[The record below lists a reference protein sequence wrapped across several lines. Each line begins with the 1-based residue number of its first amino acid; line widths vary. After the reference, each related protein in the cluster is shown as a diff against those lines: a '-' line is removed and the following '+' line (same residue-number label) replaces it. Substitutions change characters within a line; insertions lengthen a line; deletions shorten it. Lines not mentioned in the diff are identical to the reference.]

1 VTSNGGREAW
11 AGRLACVVLTAED
24 SNVQRVARQSPTGT
38 IAVIIPC
45 HDEAATIGGVIS
57 SLRAEIPEA
66 SIYVADNASTDGTA
80 AVARAHGAKVIIEP
94 RLGKGYAVRRLFADV
109 DADIFLLVDGDGTYD
124 PEAAPALISELVD
137 QGADMVVGCRQ
148 AEPGAHRRG
157 HETGNRMLSWT
168 FRTLFALHLNDTL
181 SGYRAFSRR
190 FVKTFPSMTAGF
202 EVEADM
208 NAHAASMHLPY
219 AEINVR
225 FSERPDGSMS
235 KLSTFGDGWRILR
248 RLLRLF
254 RDWRPLLTFSVAGLL
269 TILVALVALIPVFVE
284 YAETGLIE
292 RQPTLI
298 VAGAAIALGFGL
310 VATGMILDRITRLR
324 LEMARLLYL
333 ASTPPGPQGGGTP
346 L

>member
-1 VTSNGGREAW
+1 VE
-11 AGRLACVVLTAED
+11 LTTEVSTARSAEGPA
-24 SNVQRVARQSPTGT
+24 SLGT
-38 IAVIIPC
+38 VAVIIPC
-45 HDEAATIGGVIS
+45 HDEAATVGGVIT

-80 AVARAHGAKVIIEP
+80 AIARAHGAKVIIEP

-124 PEAAPALISELVD
+124 PEAAPLLISELID

-148 AEPGAHRRG
+148 PEPGAHRRG

-168 FRTLFALHLNDTL
+168 FRTLFGLHLNDTL

-208 NAHAASMHLPY
+208 NAHAASMGLPY
-219 AEINVR
+219 AEIDVR
-225 FSERPDGSMS
+225 FSERPDGSIS

-269 TILVALVALIPVFVE
+269 TILVAVGALIPVLVE
-284 YAETGLIE
+284 YAETGLVE

-310 VATGMILDRITRLR
+310 VASGMILDRITRLR

-333 ASTPPGPQGGGTP
+333 ASPSPTSLGGGTP
-346 L
+346 S

>member
-1 VTSNGGREAW
+1 ME
-11 AGRLACVVLTAED
+11 LTTEVSTARSAEGPA
-24 SNVQRVARQSPTGT
+24 SLGT
-38 IAVIIPC
+38 VAVIIPC
-45 HDEAATIGGVIS
+45 HDEAATVGGVIT

-80 AVARAHGAKVIIEP
+80 AIARAHGAKVIIEP

-124 PEAAPALISELVD
+124 PEAAPLLISELID

-148 AEPGAHRRG
+148 PEPGAHRRG

-168 FRTLFALHLNDTL
+168 FRTLFGLHLNDTL

-208 NAHAASMHLPY
+208 NAHAASMGLPY
-219 AEINVR
+219 AEIDVR
-225 FSERPDGSMS
+225 FSERPDGSIS

-269 TILVALVALIPVFVE
+269 TILVAVGALIPVLVE
-284 YAETGLIE
+284 YAETGLVE

-333 ASTPPGPQGGGTP
+333 ASPSPTSLGGGTP
-346 L
+346 S

>member
-1 VTSNGGREAW
+1 M
-11 AGRLACVVLTAED
+11 VLIAED
-24 SNVQRVARQSPTGT
+24 SSDQRAAELPPHGT

-45 HDEAATIGGVIS
+45 HDEAVTIGGVIT

-124 PEAAPALISELVD
+124 PEAAPLLISELID

-148 AEPGAHRRG
+148 PEPGAHRRG

-168 FRTLFALHLNDTL
+168 FRTLFGLHLNDTL

-208 NAHAASMHLPY
+208 NAHAASMGLPY
-219 AEINVR
+219 AEIDVR
-225 FSERPDGSMS
+225 FSERPDGSIS

-269 TILVALVALIPVFVE
+269 TILVAVGALIPVLVE
-284 YAETGLIE
+284 YAETGLVE

-333 ASTPPGPQGGGTP
+333 ASPSPTSLGGGTP
-346 L
+346 S

>member
-1 VTSNGGREAW
+1 ME
-11 AGRLACVVLTAED
+11 LTTEVSTARSAEGPA
-24 SNVQRVARQSPTGT
+24 SLGT
-38 IAVIIPC
+38 VAVIIPC
-45 HDEAATIGGVIS
+45 HDEAATIGGVIT

-80 AVARAHGAKVIIEP
+80 AIARAHGAKVIIEP

-124 PEAAPALISELVD
+124 PEAAPLLISELID

-148 AEPGAHRRG
+148 PEPGAHRRG

-168 FRTLFALHLNDTL
+168 FRTLFGLHLNDTL

-208 NAHAASMHLPY
+208 NAHAASMGLPY
-219 AEINVR
+219 AEIDVR
-225 FSERPDGSMS
+225 FSERPDGSIS

-269 TILVALVALIPVFVE
+269 TILVAVGALIPVLVE
-284 YAETGLIE
+284 YAETGLVE

-333 ASTPPGPQGGGTP
+333 ASPSPTSLGGGTP
-346 L
+346 S

>member
-1 VTSNGGREAW
+1 VE
-11 AGRLACVVLTAED
+11 LTTEVSTARSAEGPA
-24 SNVQRVARQSPTGT
+24 SLGT
-38 IAVIIPC
+38 VAVIIPC
-45 HDEAATIGGVIS
+45 HDEAATVGGVIT

-80 AVARAHGAKVIIEP
+80 AIARAHGAKVIIEP

-124 PEAAPALISELVD
+124 PEAAPLLISELID

-148 AEPGAHRRG
+148 PEPGAHRRG

-168 FRTLFALHLNDTL
+168 FRTLFGLHLNDTL

-208 NAHAASMHLPY
+208 NAHAASMGLPY
-219 AEINVR
+219 AEIDVR
-225 FSERPDGSMS
+225 FSERPDGSIS

-269 TILVALVALIPVFVE
+269 TILVAVGALIPVLVE
-284 YAETGLIE
+284 YAETGLVE

-333 ASTPPGPQGGGTP
+333 ASPSPTSLGGGTP
-346 L
+346 S

>member
-1 VTSNGGREAW
+1 ME
-11 AGRLACVVLTAED
+11 LTTEVSTARSAEGPA
-24 SNVQRVARQSPTGT
+24 SLGT
-38 IAVIIPC
+38 VAVIIPC
-45 HDEAATIGGVIS
+45 HDEAATVGGVIT

-124 PEAAPALISELVD
+124 PEAAPLLISELID

-148 AEPGAHRRG
+148 PEPGAHRRG

-168 FRTLFALHLNDTL
+168 FRTLFGLHLNDTL

-208 NAHAASMHLPY
+208 NAHAASMGLPY
-219 AEINVR
+219 AEIDVR
-225 FSERPDGSMS
+225 FSERPDGSIS

-269 TILVALVALIPVFVE
+269 TILVAVGALIPVLVE
-284 YAETGLIE
+284 YAETGLVE

-333 ASTPPGPQGGGTP
+333 ASPSPTSLGGGTP
-346 L
+346 S

>member
-1 VTSNGGREAW
+1 ME
-11 AGRLACVVLTAED
+11 LTTEVSTARSAEGPA
-24 SNVQRVARQSPTGT
+24 SLGT
-38 IAVIIPC
+38 VAVIIPC
-45 HDEAATIGGVIS
+45 HDEAATVGGVIT

-80 AVARAHGAKVIIEP
+80 AIARAHGAKVIIEP

-124 PEAAPALISELVD
+124 PEAAPLLISELID

-148 AEPGAHRRG
+148 PEPGAHRRG

-168 FRTLFALHLNDTL
+168 FRTLFGLHLNDTL

-208 NAHAASMHLPY
+208 NAHAASMGLPY
-219 AEINVR
+219 AEIDVR
-225 FSERPDGSMS
+225 FSERPDGSIS

-269 TILVALVALIPVFVE
+269 TILVAVGALIPVLVE
-284 YAETGLIE
+284 YAETGLVE

-298 VAGAAIALGFGL
+298 VAGAAIALGCGL

-333 ASTPPGPQGGGTP
+333 ASPSPTSLGGGTP
-346 L
+346 S

>member
-1 VTSNGGREAW
+1 ME
-11 AGRLACVVLTAED
+11 LTTEVSTARSAEGPA
-24 SNVQRVARQSPTGT
+24 SLGT
-38 IAVIIPC
+38 VAVIIPC
-45 HDEAATIGGVIS
+45 HDEAATVGGVIT

-80 AVARAHGAKVIIEP
+80 AIARAHGAKVIIEP

-124 PEAAPALISELVD
+124 PEAAPLLISELID
-137 QGADMVVGCRQ
+137 QGADMVVGCGQ
-148 AEPGAHRRG
+148 PEPGAHRRG

-168 FRTLFALHLNDTL
+168 FRTLFGLHLNDTL

-208 NAHAASMHLPY
+208 NAHAASMGLPY
-219 AEINVR
+219 AEIDVR
-225 FSERPDGSMS
+225 FSERPDGSIS

-333 ASTPPGPQGGGTP
+333 ASPSPTSLGGGTP
-346 L
+346 S

>member
-1 VTSNGGREAW
+1 ME
-11 AGRLACVVLTAED
+11 LTTEVSTARSAEGPA
-24 SNVQRVARQSPTGT
+24 SLGT
-38 IAVIIPC
+38 VAVIIPC
-45 HDEAATIGGVIS
+45 HDEAGTVGGVIT

-80 AVARAHGAKVIIEP
+80 AIARAHGAKVIIEP

-124 PEAAPALISELVD
+124 PEAAPLLISELID

-148 AEPGAHRRG
+148 PEPGAHRRG

-168 FRTLFALHLNDTL
+168 FRTLFGLHLNDTL

-208 NAHAASMHLPY
+208 NAHAASMGLPY
-219 AEINVR
+219 AEIDVR
-225 FSERPDGSMS
+225 FSERPDGSIS

-269 TILVALVALIPVFVE
+269 TILVAVGALIPVLVE
-284 YAETGLIE
+284 YAETGLVE

-333 ASTPPGPQGGGTP
+333 ASPSPTSLGGGTP
-346 L
+346 S